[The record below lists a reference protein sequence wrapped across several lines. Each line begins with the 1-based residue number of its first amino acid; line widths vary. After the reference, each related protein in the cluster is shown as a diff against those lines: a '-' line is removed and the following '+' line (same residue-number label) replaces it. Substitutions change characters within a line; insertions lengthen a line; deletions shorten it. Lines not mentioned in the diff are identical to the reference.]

1 MVRIKKLSCAV
12 LASCVL
18 VSLSGCSIPFI
29 NISAKKAAKEL
40 TPEISVTD
48 WEGDVPEGMEVTY
61 VCSREIYMNST
72 RDKSDTLYEYDGYG
86 RQTGIIEDSFSGD
99 SESHVIYNDDG
110 TIAERSFADKRTSG
124 YRPKNYTFTYT
135 YNDKGQL
142 ASYNAV
148 FIEPYGD
155 RARDEE
161 SGEFVYENGHLV
173 SDGENEYDYNFDT
186 LPYYEYV
193 VEVNEDS
200 DNVFKIAKYYYD
212 ENNVLTAK
220 EIKDNRTDY
229 QYEDGVLTGWV
240 LTYSMGTQY
249 VYDAEGNSLCVLDA
263 DGNTSQS
270 WTYNDRGD
278 VITHEIF
285 NIAGLT
291 GSASTYT
298 YDYEYDSDG
307 NKVKVTEEYRR
318 ERDGKETVSTYETTY
333 EYEEHG
339 LLISEVHMSGKRFLH
354 MTVYSYEA
362 ILVPQ
367 A

>member
-48 WEGDVPEGMEVTY
+48 WEGDVPAGMEVTY

-124 YRPKNYTFTYT
+124 YRPKDYIFTYT

-193 VEVNEDS
+193 AEVKEDS
-200 DNVFKIAKYYYD
+200 DNVFLVAKYYYD
-212 ENNVLTAK
+212 ENNVMTAK
-220 EIKDNRTDY
+220 ENKNNRTDY

-249 VYDAEGNSLCVLDA
+249 YYDAEGNHLYEKDA
-263 DGNTSQS
+263 DGNTVET
-270 WTYNDRGD
+270 WTYNDHGD
-278 VITHEIF
+278 VITHEII
-285 NIAGLT
+285 NSPGLYDT
-291 GSASTYT
+291 TYT

-318 ERDGKETVSTYETTY
+318 EIDGKENVSTYVTTY

-339 LLISEVHMSGKRFLH
+339 LLVSEVHMSGKRFLY

>member
-1 MVRIKKLSCAV
+1 MVRIKKISCAV

-48 WEGDVPEGMEVTY
+48 WEGDVPEGMDVIY

-86 RQTGIIEDSFSGD
+86 RQTGIIKDSFSGD
-99 SESHVIYNDDG
+99 YESHVFYNDDG
-110 TIAERSFADKRTSG
+110 TIAERNFADKRTSG
-124 YRPKNYTFTYT
+124 YRPKDYIFTYT

-173 SDGENEYDYNFDT
+173 SDGDNEYDYNFDT

-200 DNVFKIAKYYYD
+200 DNVFLVAKYYYD
-212 ENNVLTAK
+212 ENNVRTAR
-220 EIKDNRTDY
+220 EINGNRTDY

-249 VYDAEGNSLCVLDA
+249 VFDAEGNYLCSKNA
-263 DGNTSQS
+263 DGDTDET
-270 WTYNDRGD
+270 WTYNDHGD

-285 NIAGLT
+285 KSPVLSDT
-291 GSASTYT
+291 TYT

-307 NKVKVTEEYRR
+307 NKVKVTEECRR
-318 ERDGKETVSTYETTY
+318 ESDGKETVSTYVTTY

-339 LLISEVHMSGKRFLH
+339 LLVSEVHMSGKRFLY